1 MKLTIQP
8 ASAETFAAMGSW
20 RYAPP
25 YDFYDGDVDPVLNP
39 ERFYEALD
47 EDGSL
52 VGNYYFEEKGDAL
65 EIGLG
70 LRPELTGRGLG
81 LEFLLAGIE
90 YGRRLRRPSRVILN
104 VAAFNERA
112 IKVYERAGFRE
123 TGRHVRRF
131 ERWGEVAFVEMEQTA
146 EPG

>member
-1 MKLTIQP
+1 MKPTIRP
-8 ASAETFAAMGSW
+8 ASQETFAEMESW
-20 RYAPP
+20 RYEPP

-47 EDGSL
+47 EEGLL

-70 LRPELTGRGLG
+70 MRPDLTGRGLG
-81 LEFLLAGIE
+81 LEFFRAGLDFARE
-90 YGRRLRRPSRVILN
+90 QFRPESIILN
-104 VAAFNERA
+104 VASFNERA

-123 TGRHVRRF
+123 TGRHVRHF
-131 ERWGEVAFVEMEQTA
+131 ERWGDVEFVEMEEA
-146 EPG
+146 RG

>member
-1 MKLTIQP
+1 MKPTIRL
-8 ASAETFAAMGSW
+8 ASAATFAEMASW
-20 RYAPP
+20 RYESP

-39 ERFYEALD
+39 ERFYEALG

-52 VGNYYFEEKGDAL
+52 VGFYYFEEKGDAL

-70 LRPELTGRGLG
+70 LRPDLTGRGHG
-81 LEFLLAGIE
+81 LEFFVEGLE
-90 YGRRLRRPSRVILN
+90 FGRRRFRPSRLILN

-123 TGRHVRRF
+123 TGRHTRQF
-131 ERWGEVAFVEMEQTA
+131 DRWGAVKFVEMEEPA
-146 EPG
+146 ERR